1 MKLHS
6 LLGTDWELEGRIIR
20 QKWEKV
26 AKGCCQYSIRK
37 EAFDILINTANV
49 KHSKKLLQHLR
60 VGGNKC
66 DRQEGW
72 NVREEHLNWQR
83 LLIATGFKCVCCLQF
98 CFYFS
103 SVLLVDSPDQ
113 ALPSS
118 INVERE
124 KGFLSNKVGF
134 FFWLFVF
141 FPIFWS
147 HSGFS
152 SASRQWSASKSWA
165 SSWSDL
171 WVRDVC
177 CYIFLKCSSWWKIFF
192 ICFCVLFFHLLLV
205 LFFSCLA

>member
-1 MKLHS
+1 M
-6 LLGTDWELEGRIIR
+6 
-20 QKWEKV
+20 
-26 AKGCCQYSIRK
+26 
-37 EAFDILINTANV
+37 

-72 NVREEHLNWQR
+72 NVREEHLLNWQR

-124 KGFLSNKVGF
+124 KGFLSNKE
-134 FFWLFVF
+134 VF
-141 FPIFWS
+141 FGYLCFSPYSEAIQ
-147 HSGFS
+147 GFL
-152 SASRQWSASKSWA
+152 QLHV
-165 SSWSDL
+165 SDL
-171 WVRDVC
+171 PLSLGHLAGVICGLEMCAVT
-177 CYIFLKCSSWWKIFF
+177 SS
-192 ICFCVLFFHLLLV
+192 
-205 LFFSCLA
+205 